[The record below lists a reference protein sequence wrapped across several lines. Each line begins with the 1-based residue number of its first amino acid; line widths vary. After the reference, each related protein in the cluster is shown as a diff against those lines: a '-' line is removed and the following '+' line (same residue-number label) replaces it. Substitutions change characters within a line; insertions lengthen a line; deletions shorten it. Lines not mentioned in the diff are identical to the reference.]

1 MQENLHPLPP
11 ANTVYIAQ
19 GVEGAVQN
27 FIPAVE
33 VPTNTNRRKKK
44 APQKHGEQTLPKT
57 VKDLPKTTQDHLPK
71 APTPFMGFESNMIN
85 YTSGRTSGLRNMI
98 AHPDGS
104 LPVLG
109 NEILQAQLENPTKDH
124 PLANSDSSVQPNP
137 KVIIIILLYI
147 LPFLFP
153 NSKKHFYKKTA
164 NFRFIASI

>member
-11 ANTVYIAQ
+11 ANTVCSAQ
-19 GVEGAVQN
+19 GTEGTVQN

-33 VPTNTNRRKKK
+33 IPTNTNRRKKK

-71 APTPFMGFESNMIN
+71 APTPFMGLDSNMIN
-85 YTSGRTSGLRNMI
+85 YTSGLRNMI

-104 LPVLG
+104 LPVIG

-124 PLANSDSSVQPNP
+124 PPTNLDSSAVQPNP
-137 KVIIIILLYI
+137 KVFFLFFFIYFI
-147 LPFLFP
+147 LPFSQYIP
-153 NSKKHFYKKTA
+153 T
-164 NFRFIASI
+164 